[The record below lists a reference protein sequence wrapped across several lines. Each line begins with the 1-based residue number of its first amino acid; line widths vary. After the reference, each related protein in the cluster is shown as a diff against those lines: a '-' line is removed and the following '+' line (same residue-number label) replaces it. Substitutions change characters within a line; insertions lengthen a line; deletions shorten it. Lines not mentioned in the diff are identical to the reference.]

1 MSSPDTTPLSAS
13 STVEIRAYKGL
24 VPLGLRELWNYRDLI
39 YFFLWRD
46 IKGRYRQMALG
57 PLWIIIHPL
66 LNMFIFTLIFGMV
79 AKLPS
84 DGIPYPIFNYAALLP
99 WGFFGGALFAAANSL
114 LSYRNLIS
122 KVYFP
127 RLVAPVV
134 GVLSGLVDL
143 GISFLVFL
151 GMMWWYG
158 FPLTLAVLWLP
169 VYLLLAAMTA
179 LAVGLWMASWIV
191 HFHDVADMLSYA
203 VKFWMY
209 ATPIV
214 YATSMIPVRWQAVY
228 RLNPMTNVVEGFR
241 WALCGA
247 GDPSF
252 KMLGISFLVVTPIL
266 ISGAYYFRK
275 TERSIVDIA

>member
-1 MSSPDTTPLSAS
+1 MSSADTSKPS
-13 STVEIRAYKGL
+13 SVATVEIRAYKGV
-24 VPLGLRELWNYRDLI
+24 VPLNLRELWEYRDLI

-57 PLWIIIHPL
+57 PLWIVIHPV
-66 LNMFIFTLIFGMV
+66 LNMVLFTLIFGMV

-99 WGFFGGALFAAANSL
+99 WGFFSSALFAAANSL

-127 RLVAPVV
+127 RLTAPVV
-134 GVLSGLVDL
+134 GVLAGLVDF

-151 GMMWWYG
+151 GLMWWYG
-158 FPLTLAVLWLP
+158 FHLTFAALWLP
-169 VYLLLAAMTA
+169 VYLL
-179 LAVGLWMASWIV
+179 AVGLWLASWIV

-203 VKFWMY
+203 VKMWMY
-209 ATPIV
+209 VTPVV
-214 YATSMIPVRWQAVY
+214 YATSMIPVRWQILY

-275 TERSIVDIA
+275 TERSIVDVA